1 MTKRNQN
8 KIQAILDLAS
18 VAEQVEG
25 LNWYKNALEVAEQLG
40 ESYDLGGRLKAIG
53 VLAALS
59 PRNRWE
65 RNIQDAE
72 QLIDAYT
79 TGGPQEA
86 ALIKVCTFGAN
97 KKKAISILELRHASE
112 TDILAILSGPK
123 VQEFFHC
130 IFGLDDVCI
139 DGHAYCIWNGCRTG
153 LADVPK
159 IGVKLR
165 RQIKEDYR
173 AVAKRNN
180 LTGFQV
186 QAITWLAYRR
196 LHGITK

>member
-8 KIQAILDLAS
+8 KIQAIFDLAS

-25 LNWYKNALEVAEQLG
+25 LNWYKNADQVAISLADRYEISEPQ
-40 ESYDLGGRLKAIG
+40 AIG

-65 RNIQDAE
+65 RNIQDGE
-72 QLIDAYT
+72 QLIDTYIA
-79 TGGPQEA
+79 GGPQEA
-86 ALIKVCTFGAN
+86 ALVKVCTFGAN
-97 KKKAISILELRHASE
+97 KKKAISILELPHASE

-123 VQEFFHC
+123 VQEFYRC
-130 IFGLDDVCI
+130 IYGLDDVCI
-139 DGHAYCIWNGCRTG
+139 DGHAYCIWNGCRTS

-165 RQIKEDYR
+165 GQIKEDYR
-173 AVAKRNN
+173 AVAERNN
-180 LTGFQV
+180 LSGFQV
-186 QAITWLAYRR
+186 QAITWLTYRR

>member
-123 VQEFFHC
+123 VQEFYRC

-153 LADVPK
+153 LADVPN

-186 QAITWLAYRR
+186 QAITWLTYRR

>member
-79 TGGPQEA
+79 AGGPQEA

-123 VQEFFHC
+123 VQEFYRC

-153 LADVPK
+153 LADVPN

-173 AVAKRNN
+173 AVAERNN

-186 QAITWLAYRR
+186 QAITWLTYRR